1 MFSLFFDHII
11 VILLFLPHSN
21 RVVCNLCVIVLIS
34 DVFQRILFCC
44 LSFSVWYLVSLSFY
58 LFTYSFDWET
68 ANLFGTLPVGI
79 PEASAEGQFLH
90 QGSAFSSDNS
100 PTA

>member
-1 MFSLFFDHII
+1 MFSLVFDHII
-11 VILLFLPHSN
+11 VILLFLTPSH
-21 RVVCNLCVIVLIS
+21 RVVYTLCMRVLSS
-34 DVFQRILFCC
+34 DVLQRILFFC